1 MTQRALVVEA
11 IVAHKSPDGRVE
23 FLSTIARDI
32 TRRKRTDGALRQSE
46 KLAAMGTLLA
56 GVAHELNN
64 PLAVVTGRASLLR
77 QALDGAPLAAQ
88 ADKIA
93 QAAERCARIVR
104 NFLALARQ
112 YPPER
117 RKVRLNQVVREALEL
132 LAYPL
137 RVDSVEVVLDLAEHL
152 PALQGDA
159 HLLHQVVVNLVSN
172 AHQAMSEV
180 PGRRRLSL
188 STRSDPQREHV
199 SLEVADTGPGIPLE
213 IQARIFEPFFTT
225 KPPGQGT
232 GLGLSL
238 CQGIVENH
246 GGLVRVRSEPG
257 GGAAFVVELPVGAP
271 DSAEARTV
279 EPDSSSILRGKEVL
293 VVDDEIGITT
303 WLVDLLATQGCQVET
318 ASNGDE
324 ALAKLRERA
333 FDVILSDLRM
343 PGLDGPGLYRA
354 VERYDSTL
362 LPRFVFMT
370 GDTLGR
376 ELRGFL
382 EETSVVCVSK
392 PFSLNDLLQ
401 AMSRVLAAPERG

>member
-1 MTQRALVVEA
+1 
-11 IVAHKSPDGRVE
+11 
-23 FLSTIARDI
+23 
-32 TRRKRTDGALRQSE
+32 
-46 KLAAMGTLLA
+46 
-56 GVAHELNN
+56 ELNN

-77 QALDGAPLAAQ
+77 QALDGAPLATQ

-112 YPPER
+112 HPPER
-117 RKVRLNQVVREALEL
+117 REVRLNQVVREALEL
-132 LAYPL
+132 LTYPL
-137 RVDSVEVVLDLAEHL
+137 RVDSVEVVLDLAEDL
-152 PALQGDA
+152 PALQGDS

-172 AHQAMSEV
+172 AQQAMREV

-199 SLEVADTGPGIPLE
+199 YLEVADTGPGIPLE

-257 GGAAFVVELPVGAP
+257 GGAAFVVELPVGVP

-279 EPDSSSILRGKEVL
+279 EPDSSSILRGKAVL

-343 PGLDGPGLYRA
+343 PGLDGPGLYQA

-370 GDTLGR
+370 GDTLGH
-376 ELRGFL
+376 EVRGFL
-382 EETSVVCVSK
+382 EQTAVVSVSK
-392 PFSLNDLLQ
+392 PFKLNDLLQ
-401 AMSRVLAAPERG
+401 AVSRVLAAPERG